1 MYSDDINYA
10 YICFLRPIL
19 AEVNIVNKSFE
30 TKNADPTRS
39 LNDLLNMLKAL
50 VSKITTPNSKF
61 VLFQDSIDIF
71 FLIQTVILV
80 TCLNW
85 LILIE
90 KNHKEKDATFF

>member
-19 AEVNIVNKSFE
+19 AEVNRVNKSFE

-71 FLIQTVILV
+71 FFGTNSYLGYLFE
-80 TCLNW
+80 LANFNR
-85 LILIE
+85 E
-90 KNHKEKDATFF
+90 KS

>member
-19 AEVNIVNKSFE
+19 AEVNRVNKSFE

-71 FLIQTVILV
+71 FFGTNCYLGYLFE
-80 TCLNW
+80 LANFNR
-85 LILIE
+85 E
-90 KNHKEKDATFF
+90 KS